1 MSQQHL
7 DETIEAVA
15 HLQAA
20 VVLDNKRHL
29 ELWVLLQLV
38 ELPGMEVGDE
48 VAILPEYAARHPV
61 IENFWQVMERKPEQR
76 ETDDWRN
83 RGRYLHD
90 TIFHKPCTRLRE
102 VHISPWNE
110 GRVQRRVVDITYA
123 LDFRFHDWEHTWLTI
138 AIDGAPRN
146 ALHNLLGTC
155 EVSVASPQGPAQQ
168 SYPYKR
174 R

>member
-1 MSQQHL
+1 MAMSQQHL

-61 IENFWQVMERKPEQR
+61 IESFWQVVESKPEQW
-76 ETDDWRN
+76 EADEWRD
-83 RGRYLHD
+83 RGGYLHYS
-90 TIFHKPCTRLRE
+90 IFHKPGTGLCE
-102 VHISPWNE
+102 VHITSRNE
-110 GRVQRRVVDITYA
+110 GRVQ
-123 LDFRFHDWEHTWLTI
+123 
-138 AIDGAPRN
+138 
-146 ALHNLLGTC
+146 
-155 EVSVASPQGPAQQ
+155 
-168 SYPYKR
+168 
-174 R
+174 